1 MSGGRSAM
9 LTTIDYG
16 ASGVQEYD
24 RRRNLSGEVLGRG
37 SARGTE
43 RGLRRTLQLLGLV
56 ESS

>member
-1 MSGGRSAM
+1 M